1 MTRERTWVVLAL
13 FALALLALA
22 ARVQTEVSARIE
34 VHIPERS
41 ATLYLTRA
49 GASEAHLP
57 GAMLASRSGGAPAYC
72 DDPATASLCL
82 GDRDAAIY
90 FDLRCATL
98 GELPAHC
105 ASRYPE
111 LGGRLLDDAGR
122 PYPPLKL
129 DASGRVIPGSK
140 RFPQFF
146 THPAMQLFVFTQ
158 AASWQLSVRLEAPL
172 LDPVTSKTLDG
183 AHLAVR
189 AGAIGEASTPSWKCL
204 GYAPDWPLDT
214 VCPAPAAADGVLLE
228 RVEGY
233 PGGWQ
238 AFALGVR
245 LRLDG
250 SEVPGNYEGT
260 LTYVYTEL

>member
-1 MTRERTWVVLAL
+1 MQIKRTWAVLGL
-13 FALALLALA
+13 LILAFLALA

-49 GASEAHLP
+49 GASEASLP
-57 GAMLASRSGGAPAYC
+57 GALLASRSGTAPTYC
-72 DDPATASLCL
+72 DDPATAGDCL
-82 GDRDAAIY
+82 RDREATIY

-98 GELPAHC
+98 GELPPHC
-105 ASRYPE
+105 ASLYPDR
-111 LGGRLLDDAGR
+111 GGRLLDDAGR

-146 THPAMQLFVFTQ
+146 THPAMRLFVFTQ
-158 AASWQLSVRLEAPL
+158 AANWQLSVRLEAPL
-172 LDPVTSKTLDG
+172 LDPSTNRSLDG

-189 AGAIGEASTPSWKCL
+189 AGIAGEATASWKCL
-204 GYAPDWPLDT
+204 GYAPDWPQDT
-214 VCPAPAAADGVLLE
+214 VCPAPAAAGGVLLE
-228 RVEGY
+228 RVEGFC
-233 PGGWQ
+233 GGWT
-238 AFALGVR
+238 AFLLGVR

-250 SEVPGNYEGT
+250 REVPGNYEGT